1 MDSVCSQD
9 LGQGLDSTS
18 GFFLEVGA
26 TLTDC
31 QSAIETVSMAGAS
44 NDGQLA
50 PLQLLLL
57 QPYLPA
63 SSCSEKA

>member
-1 MDSVCSQD
+1 MASVCSQD

-18 GFFLEVGA
+18 GSFLEVGGN
-26 TLTDC
+26 TDC
-31 QSAIETVSMAGAS
+31 QSAIEIVSMAGAS

-63 SSCSEKA
+63 SSCLEKA